1 MPDLDDMQNNPYCFL
16 KKIST
21 EELKRI
27 LQEDFKSDNSD
38 DSANDEFITSV
49 MEVIAQRESQDSTLP
64 QFDVDAGWNDFQ
76 KHYRPTGKNPI
87 LMCDEKAIDEITKEH
102 LKEAQALENIPQ
114 PKRVG
119 HRILRVVLIA
129 AIIACMCAV
138 AASAFEINIFKMF
151 AQWTQDI
158 FQFQPEM
165 NISQSEAYE
174 GGTLLDDD
182 ETLQGLLAEQSVFDV
197 VSPTWIPEG
206 FILSEISAYSDADP
220 PTYVALY
227 EDSADGTSVI
237 VSVIVHQTPAAALQ
251 EKDNSQVRV
260 YESGG
265 VEHYIMENNEK
276 LVATWF
282 TDNLE
287 CSITGE
293 ISEED
298 LETMINSIYEE

>member
-1 MPDLDDMQNNPYCFL
+1 
-16 KKIST
+16 
-21 EELKRI
+21 
-27 LQEDFKSDNSD
+27 
-38 DSANDEFITSV
+38 
-49 MEVIAQRESQDSTLP
+49 
-64 QFDVDAGWNDFQ
+64 
-76 KHYRPTGKNPI
+76 
-87 LMCDEKAIDEITKEH
+87 
-102 LKEAQALENIPQ
+102 
-114 PKRVG
+114 
-119 HRILRVVLIA
+119 
-129 AIIACMCAV
+129 
-138 AASAFEINIFKMF
+138 MF

-237 VSVIVHQTPAAALQ
+237 VSVIV
-251 EKDNSQVRV
+251 
-260 YESGG
+260 
-265 VEHYIMENNEK
+265 
-276 LVATWF
+276 ATWF